1 MMNYYSAKIQKKV
14 NIQTK
19 KQHQLHFFFQLS
31 ISRIRHQISF
41 IKHLLT
47 QNNA

>member
-19 KQHQLHFFFQLS
+19 KQHQLHFFQLS